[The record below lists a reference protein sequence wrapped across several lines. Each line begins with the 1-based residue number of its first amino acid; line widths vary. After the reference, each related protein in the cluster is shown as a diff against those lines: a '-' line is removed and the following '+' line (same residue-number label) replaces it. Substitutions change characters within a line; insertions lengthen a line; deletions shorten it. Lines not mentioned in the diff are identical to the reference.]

1 MPYPS
6 LLHPEPLSLWQSTT
20 NPYLHRRCSNTIL
33 SQSLWGLWVLGGTQ
47 GLFEPSEHVWWEWG
61 LILNM
66 NSSLLP
72 SCWGISFAIGHAVS
86 PQSHSSAYCLTA
98 VSLTLDVGYLFLASR
113 CSRAVQ
119 PPAAA
124 GIGEFNLGDRYI
136 YYCWQESIRRKGVA
150 IIVNERVQNAVLGC
164 SPKTTE

>member
-1 MPYPS
+1 MLKHNSVSVSVGS
-6 LLHPEPLSLWQSTT
+6 LGPGAHKVCLSPLRVSGE
-20 NPYLHRRCSNTIL
+20 Y
-33 SQSLWGLWVLGGTQ
+33 
-47 GLFEPSEHVWWEWG
+47 G

>member
-1 MPYPS
+1 M
-6 LLHPEPLSLWQSTT
+6 
-20 NPYLHRRCSNTIL
+20 

-98 VSLTLDVGYLFLASR
+98 VSLTLDVGYLLSYASATLLAAH
-113 CSRAVQ
+113 C
-119 PPAAA
+119 
-124 GIGEFNLGDRYI
+124 I
-136 YYCWQESIRRKGVA
+136 YYCGQESLRRNGVA
-150 IIVNERVQNAVLGC
+150 IMVNERV
-164 SPKTTE
+164 